1 MTYKSGVTVNGVM
14 LEEFVR
20 DNEQIE
26 EEVERA
32 RLIEETTEK
41 IYLNRHIRSKH
52 VAHKEPNGKVKILSR
67 LEISITNYEPLL
79 VSALKKYDYHK
90 AFIIVMMVEHG
101 KLINI
106 HKIAD
111 YIDIFSEAHEI
122 DINPKMRHA
131 LRAKL
136 GYVKKSELF
145 DYMEYMDRKDPK
157 NRENYAKFMLDSE
170 KAKDLTIEKAIELGS
185 SLRPGQKYNPG
196 PKVKPENIPPTKTSM
211 PKTPTE
217 EIKITE
223 EKQIDKMKSISDSVV
238 SSITDIIKNGSLV
251 NVQGDIHIHINIR
264 S

>member
-14 LEEFVR
+14 LEEFVK

-52 VAHKEPNGKVKILSR
+52 VTHKEPNGKVKVLSR
-67 LEISITNYEPLL
+67 LEISLTKYEPLL
-79 VSALKKYDYHK
+79 VSALKNYDYHK
-90 AFIIVMMVEHG
+90 AFIIIMMVERG
-101 KLINI
+101 KLIDL

-111 YIDIFSEAHEI
+111 YIDNFSKDNSIEL
-122 DINPKMRHA
+122 NPKIRRA

-157 NRENYAKFMLDSE
+157 NKENYAKFKLDSE
-170 KAKDLTIEKAIELGS
+170 KAKDLTIEKALELGS

-196 PKVKPENIPPTKTSM
+196 PKTKSENIPPVKTSI
-211 PKTPTE
+211 PETPVE
-217 EIKITE
+217 EIKIPK
-223 EKQIDKMKSISDSVV
+223 EKQIDKIKSITDSVV

-251 NVQGDIHIHINIR
+251 TVQGDIHIHINIR